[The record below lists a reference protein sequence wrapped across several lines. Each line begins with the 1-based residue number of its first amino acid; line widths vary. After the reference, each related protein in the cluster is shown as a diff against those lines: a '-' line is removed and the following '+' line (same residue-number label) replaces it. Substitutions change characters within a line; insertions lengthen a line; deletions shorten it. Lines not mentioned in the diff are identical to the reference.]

1 MAPILIRIAP
11 LLEAKKR
18 LLDQQ
23 NANGGIQQQN
33 VVPPGGGPPQVNVV
47 PEVANE
53 NPVLANQV
61 PVNLVQNANIQ
72 LREAQN
78 LQPVN
83 AVHNVLIAQNQNLPG
98 YVDNARYVQQPNMD
112 DWRHFLRALVRNNL
126 QLPEFAG
133 QDHEDPEN
141 FLRECEQGFN
151 ATNTEMHMR
160 ARLASRAL
168 KEDAARW
175 FAVYKSLSLT

>member
-1 MAPILIRIAP
+1 MADGQQI
-11 LLEAKKR
+11 
-18 LLDQQ
+18 LDQQ

-33 VVPPGGGPPQVNVV
+33 VVPPRGGPPQFNVV

-53 NPVLANQV
+53 NQVLANQLLANQV
-61 PVNLVQNANIQ
+61 PVNLVPNANIQ
-72 LREAQN
+72 PRDAQN

-83 AVHNVLIAQNQNLPG
+83 AVHNVAIAQNQNFPG
-98 YVDNARYVQQPNMD
+98 YVDNARYMQQPNMD
-112 DWRHFLRALVRNNL
+112 DWRHLLRALIRNNL

-160 ARLASRAL
+160 ARLVSRAL
-168 KEDAARW
+168 KEDAAR
-175 FAVYKSLSLT
+175 